1 MRSEGARRTE
11 RWREERHANIV
22 HAGRDR
28 RARQSRTARHEAKA
42 IESCGQLVGQLFT
55 RSASARVLLL
65 EFVIAPQIASDPPQ
79 AIKWEEVEL
88 GCECNV
94 YM

>member
-28 RARQSRTARHEAKA
+28 RARQSRTARQEAKA
-42 IESCGQLVGQLFT
+42 IESCGQLFT

-79 AIKWEEVEL
+79 AIKWEEVEI
-88 GCECNV
+88 GCGCNV

>member
-1 MRSEGARRTE
+1 MARRTPCQ
-11 RWREERHANIV
+11 H
-22 HAGRDR
+22 
-28 RARQSRTARHEAKA
+28 RARREGSPCPTEPDSQAGSQSHRKLWSAFHAKRKRR
-42 IESCGQLVGQLFT
+42 V
-55 RSASARVLLL
+55 RARVLLL